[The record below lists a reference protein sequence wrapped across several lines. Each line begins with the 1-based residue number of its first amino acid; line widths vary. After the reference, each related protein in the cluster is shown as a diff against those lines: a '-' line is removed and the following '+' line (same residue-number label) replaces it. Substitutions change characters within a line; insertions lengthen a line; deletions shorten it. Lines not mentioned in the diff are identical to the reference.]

1 MSKNLNKIILLS
13 IFFIIVSG
21 FFFIINEKVYH
32 QKIILNHIDDFEAN
46 KLFQLKN
53 KQGVIL
59 DISEKN
65 LRTNLFSRMN
75 LKIMFS
81 NILRSLQSNKVH
93 RYEFK
98 NYKNY
103 TDEEFKY
110 LQKILNNIE
119 LEGAYFLNPDQLSDT
134 IINIYAN
141 DLKKA
146 NEVFNEFYIFCALN
160 IVREHLEESSR
171 ISSYRD
177 KLFQSFFEKYSSE
190 KRLNNYMIAVAS
202 FIENEKNFT
211 KSIEFSSIRLPVRI
225 INQFIELKKN
235 IIEYLSIPSKSNHE
249 KLILN
254 YKNLA
259 ADQEV
264 LKVKK
269 DTIEIL
275 SKIKINTENLFVQRR
290 VDSIKLI
297 EEFNSLLSSNEMIFF
312 NVLKDDLIKD
322 TSFRLN
328 ILSDQQIYKKYN
340 LKKIEDTQLRNE
352 MFEGIKENYYIKDIY
367 NNLLLTDHQ
376 IVLKNNLKNQKI
388 YENMNINEE
397 VLSSYL
403 LNKMTIVVEKL
414 NIAYFLSLVLFS
426 IVSSVVIIGV
436 SHSFKKNI

>member
-1 MSKNLNKIILLS
+1 
-13 IFFIIVSG
+13 
-21 FFFIINEKVYH
+21 
-32 QKIILNHIDDFEAN
+32 
-46 KLFQLKN
+46 
-53 KQGVIL
+53 
-59 DISEKN
+59 
-65 LRTNLFSRMN
+65 
-75 LKIMFS
+75 
-81 NILRSLQSNKVH
+81 
-93 RYEFK
+93 
-98 NYKNY
+98 
-103 TDEEFKY
+103 
-110 LQKILNNIE
+110 
-119 LEGAYFLNPDQLSDT
+119 
-134 IINIYAN
+134 
-141 DLKKA
+141 
-146 NEVFNEFYIFCALN
+146 FCALN